1 MIFLDPYKKYFQLS
15 GRATRKEYC
24 LFILFLI
31 VLALILTWVDIATGS
46 FNEKA
51 ELGLLSGIW
60 ACISAIPYFT
70 VMVRRL
76 HDTDRSGWWFF
87 VSFIPLI
94 GFIWMVV
101 VVFCMDGTRGPN
113 RFGPDPK
120 SIVD

>member
-1 MIFLDPYKKYFQLS
+1 MIFLNPYKKYFQLS

-24 LFILFLI
+24 LFVLFLI
-31 VLALILTWVDIATGS
+31 VLSVILTWVDIATG
-46 FNEKA
+46 NEKA
-51 ELGLLSGIW
+51 ELGLLSGILI
-60 ACISAIPYFT
+60 CISIIPNYT

-76 HDTDRSGWWFF
+76 HDTDRSGWWVF

-94 GFIWMVV
+94 SIWVIVILFFIH
-101 VVFCMDGTRGPN
+101 GTRGPN